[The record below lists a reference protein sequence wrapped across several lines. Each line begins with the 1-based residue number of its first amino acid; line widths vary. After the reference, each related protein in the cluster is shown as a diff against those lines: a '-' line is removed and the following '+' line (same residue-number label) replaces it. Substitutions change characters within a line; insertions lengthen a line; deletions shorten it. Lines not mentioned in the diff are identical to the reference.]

1 MSKIAVFFDAEN
13 VPARAIAD
21 IIAWISGQGDILY
34 QRAYA
39 DWSVKNMKAW
49 QDQITRT
56 PISVI
61 QQFHNGQE
69 QVIDK
74 TIMMDAIEL
83 AIEHPE
89 IDTFAIIASDN
100 GYYMLSLRLR
110 ELGKNVIG
118 MGEKQKCKQI
128 WINSCNQF
136 QYIEDLNPVTEEL
149 PEAQLGSKEALLKF
163 LDLAYDSTPDS
174 EGIGAKML
182 ANLGN
187 AIHRFK
193 PDFNLKTYGYTS
205 LLDMIED
212 FPEQYRIG
220 AKTGTT
226 PPVYYLSRKE
236 QRSARH

>member
-13 VPARAIAD
+13 VPSGAIPD
-21 IIAWISGQGDILY
+21 IIAWLSGQGDILY

-39 DWSVKNMKAW
+39 DWSVKNTKAW
-49 QDQITRT
+49 QEQITRT

-74 TIMMDAIEL
+74 AIMMDAVAL

-89 IDTFAIIASDN
+89 IDTFAIVASDN

-118 MGEKQKCKQI
+118 LGEKQKCKPI

-136 QYIEDLNPVTEEL
+136 QYLEDLNPVTEEL
-149 PEAQLGSKEALLKF
+149 PDTKLNSRASLLKF
-163 LDLAYDSTPDS
+163 LDMAYDSTPDS
-174 EGIGAKML
+174 EGMGAKML

-187 AIHRFK
+187 SIHRFK
-193 PDFNLKTYGYTS
+193 PDFSFKAFGYSS
-205 LLDMIED
+205 LLSMVED
-212 FPEQYRIG
+212 FPEAYKVG
-220 AKTGTT
+220 VKTGTT
-226 PPVYYLSRKE
+226 PPIYYLSRKE
-236 QRSARH
+236 QKPDKR